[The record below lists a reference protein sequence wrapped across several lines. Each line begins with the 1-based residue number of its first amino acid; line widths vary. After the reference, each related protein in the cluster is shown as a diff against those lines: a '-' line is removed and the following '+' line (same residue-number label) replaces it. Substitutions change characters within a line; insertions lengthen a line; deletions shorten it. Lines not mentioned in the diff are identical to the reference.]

1 MTASRQF
8 GLFTIAFAITYPIV
22 YITAMEV
29 NLALFTYHPAI
40 GEFGWGADKPRGG
53 PAMYWYG
60 WMSTSALAAL
70 AVGLMCARLPESLTR
85 MLPAA
90 LAWVVP
96 FAAMITAAGLT
107 AHFLLR

>member
-8 GLFTIAFAITYPIV
+8 GIFAIVFAVAYPIV
-22 YITAMEV
+22 YIIAMEV

-70 AVGLMCARLPESLTR
+70 ALGVTSARLPQNLTR

-96 FAAMITAAGLT
+96 LAAMIAAAGFT